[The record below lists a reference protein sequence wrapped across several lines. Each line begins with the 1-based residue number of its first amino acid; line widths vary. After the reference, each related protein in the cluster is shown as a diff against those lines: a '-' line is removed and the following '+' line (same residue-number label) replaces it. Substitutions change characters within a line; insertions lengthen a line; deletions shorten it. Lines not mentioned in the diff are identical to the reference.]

1 MVNYFIFIQ
10 ACTLGV
16 HLRICI
22 YRAFSALSLDEAAEK
37 LSPNSMTSVKRRLYD
52 ITNVMLSLGLVSKVQ
67 LTFGHGVNCHKKPG
81 YQWVDLS
88 VNEKLRNSPK
98 SPIMTPEKRS
108 NSETS
113 RNVEC
118 QTSPSL
124 LKSLIRDITQEIN
137 ESKR

>member
-1 MVNYFIFIQ
+1 M
-10 ACTLGV
+10 L
-16 HLRICI
+16 

-98 SPIMTPEKRS
+98 SPIMTPEKRP

>member
-1 MVNYFIFIQ
+1 M
-10 ACTLGV
+10 
-16 HLRICI
+16 
-22 YRAFSALSLDEAAEK
+22 SLDEAAEK

-81 YQWVDLS
+81 YQWIDLYT
-88 VNEKLRNSPK
+88 NEKLKKTDS
-98 SPIMTPEKRS
+98 SMMTPEKRS
-108 NSETS
+108 TSDTS

>member
-1 MVNYFIFIQ
+1 MS
-10 ACTLGV
+10 
-16 HLRICI
+16 
-22 YRAFSALSLDEAAEK
+22 FSALSLDEAAEK

-88 VNEKLRNSPK
+88 TNEKLRTSGNSPN
-98 SPIMTPEKRS
+98 SPIMTPEKQS
-108 NSETS
+108 TDTS

>member
-1 MVNYFIFIQ
+1 MI
-10 ACTLGV
+10 
-16 HLRICI
+16 H
-22 YRAFSALSLDEAAEK
+22 RAFSALSLDEAAEK

-88 VNEKLRNSPK
+88 ANEKLRKSSENSSARNSARNSP
-98 SPIMTPEKRS
+98 IITPERKQS
-108 NSETS
+108 DDTS

>member
-1 MVNYFIFIQ
+1 MI
-10 ACTLGV
+10 
-16 HLRICI
+16 HH
-22 YRAFSALSLDEAAEK
+22 AFSALSLDEAAEK

-88 VNEKLRNSPK
+88 ANEKLRKSSENSTRNSPIK
-98 SPIMTPEKRS
+98 TPERKQS
-108 NSETS
+108 DDTS

>member
-1 MVNYFIFIQ
+1 
-10 ACTLGV
+10 
-16 HLRICI
+16 
-22 YRAFSALSLDEAAEK
+22 
-37 LSPNSMTSVKRRLYD
+37 MTSVKRRLYD

-81 YQWVDLS
+81 YQWVDINLTS
-88 VNEKLRNSPK
+88 LKPNSTK
-98 SPIMTPEKRS
+98 NQSDSPIISTPEKKSGINR
-108 NSETS
+108 NDTS

-137 ESKR
+137 ETKR